1 MVIPKVRLL
10 VEGLPWNTEWYER
23 AKNILSSKFGKPSE
37 LANGHI
43 QNILSLPVIAG
54 KNPV

>member
-10 VEGLPWNTEWYER
+10 IEELPWNTEGYER
-23 AKNILSSKFGKPSE
+23 AKNTMSSKFGKSNE

-43 QNILSLPVIAG
+43 QNIITTS
-54 KNPV
+54 N